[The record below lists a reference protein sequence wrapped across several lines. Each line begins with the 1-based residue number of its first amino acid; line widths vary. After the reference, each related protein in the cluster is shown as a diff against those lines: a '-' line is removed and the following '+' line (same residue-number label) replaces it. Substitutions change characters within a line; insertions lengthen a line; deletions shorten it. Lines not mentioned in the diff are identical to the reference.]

1 MREYKTRKLG
11 KMICFLWGLLCFV
24 LMAACGRRDGYA
36 EKENG
41 SKESSVGYVA
51 EYTEG
56 SIQGEIRSFHF
67 CGGVLYRSEQEGAI
81 SKLYRCGTE
90 SENSSD
96 EMLLSL
102 EKGESLLDFA
112 LLSDGRIVAAIL
124 KRSDTHDF
132 VLRLYDSTG
141 VYLQDVA
148 VPEME
153 GSHAFARLRV
163 SEGDKIVLALDHS
176 ACMLKEDGT
185 ILWLDQGLDFLVM
198 GVYALEDGSVILT
211 EMSGQGMSLNSIS
224 AGGQMTRQ
232 TGAVPSYLQV
242 VDSETG
248 LYAAGNGCLYK
259 VEENGN
265 RIEVLSLAAQGI
277 ASTSIEAVSKTAD
290 TYGLC
295 LYDRSDG
302 NTFRVATLQEKEG
315 AIEKTVLTIATTDE
329 FIAKGAMGSFNMR
342 SKTHRVISKEYT
354 DDIQMRNAQID
365 ASMLTEDAPDL
376 VCMMGQ
382 ERYENYAGKGALL
395 DVTDLVPRED
405 YLERTLE
412 DFMVDGKI
420 YGMPMCFSVQTLWCA
435 SEDLKG
441 KTSWNVSE
449 FLDFMEEHP
458 NAYMEPT
465 WTPETGKEILLRFA
479 LKRGIYEF
487 VDFENGVAFFD
498 SESFRSVLRRING
511 LRITAVTE
519 SKLQRSMRGET
530 ILWCDNLSDMSSLPY
545 IAAKAGAGREFTLI
559 GFPDG
564 KHGSGGV
571 FGYSPALGVNAKTK
585 EPEAAREF
593 FGDWLRSGSAWSKYT
608 FPITRQGFEEVI
620 RRGKEAVYQKDAEGN
635 LLLDEDGN
643 PVEEGAYWSYSD
655 EYSDEKVSVI
665 VYAMTDEQEEMLREA
680 VDGSIGRSKGEQTI
694 LSIVNEE
701 AQVYFA
707 GQIGLDATVDKIQKR
722 VQLFLEERK

>member
-11 KMICFLWGLLCFV
+11 KMICFLCGLLCV
-24 LMAACGRRDGYA
+24 ILMAACGRRDGYV

-56 SIQGEIRSFHF
+56 SIQGGIRSFHF

-81 SKLYRCGTE
+81 SKLYRCGMET
-90 SENSSD
+90 ENSSD
-96 EMLLSL
+96 EVLLSL

-112 LLSDGRIVAAIL
+112 ALSDGRIVAAIL
-124 KRSDTHDF
+124 KLQDTHDF
-132 VLRLYDSTG
+132 VLRLYDSIG

-185 ILWLDQGLDFLVM
+185 ILWLNQGLDFLVM

-232 TGAVPSYLQV
+232 TGAVPSYVQV

-277 ASTSIEAVSKTAD
+277 ASTSIEAVSKTTD

-354 DDIQMRNAQID
+354 DDMQMRNAQID

-405 YLERTLE
+405 YLKRTLE
-412 DFMVDGKI
+412 DFTVDGKI
-420 YGMPMCFSVQTLWCA
+420 YGMPMYFSVQTLWCTT
-435 SEDLKG
+435 EDLTG
-441 KTSWNVSE
+441 KTSWNVDE

-465 WTPETGKEILLRFA
+465 WTPEKGKEILLQFA
-479 LKRGIYEF
+479 LRRGIYEF
-487 VDFENGVAFFD
+487 VDFENGVASFD

-530 ILWCDNLSDMSSLPY
+530 ILWCDNLSNMSSLPY

-593 FGDWLRSGSAWSKYT
+593 FGDWLRSGSAWSKYS

-620 RRGKEAVYQKDAEGN
+620 RRGKEAVYKKDEEGN
-635 LLLDEDGN
+635 PVLDEEEN
-643 PVEEGAYWSYSD
+643 PVEEGANRSYTD
-655 EYSDEKVSVI
+655 DFGEKVSFV
-665 VYAMTDEQEEMLREA
+665 VYAMTDKQEEMLREA
-680 VDGSIGRSKGEQTI
+680 VDGSIGQSKGEQTI
-694 LSIVNEE
+694 LSVVNEE
-701 AQVYFA
+701 AIIYFA